1 VSRILSGIQPTSKI
15 HIGNYFGAVQ
25 NWVKLQNQYECFF
38 CVVDLHAIS
47 MPYNPEELK
56 NNTLDMYIA
65 LLACG
70 LNPQKA
76 VIFIQSMVPEHT
88 YLMWLLNCVT
98 SYGELG
104 RMTQFK
110 DKSQY
115 LQESSKD
122 YFISAGL
129 FNYPILQAA
138 DILIYK
144 ANYVPVGKD
153 QEQHLELSRNI
164 AMRFNHLFGEYFP
177 LPEPLFTN
185 TAKVMSLA
193 DPTKKMSKSL
203 GDKHYIGLFDN
214 DETIRNKVKKAV
226 TDMGTT
232 PDGEMSPGVRN
243 LFEIIKACGR
253 NDLFD
258 QMLKDYQSGN
268 LMYKNLKETT
278 AEVIIELLK
287 PISEKRSNLLQNL
300 DYVNKIISK
309 GNEMARET
317 ASKTLQEVKSLMGF
331 TY

>member
-1 VSRILSGIQPTSKI
+1 
-15 HIGNYFGAVQ
+15 
-25 NWVKLQNQYECFF
+25 
-38 CVVDLHAIS
+38 
-47 MPYNPEELK
+47 
-56 NNTLDMYIA
+56 MYIA

-70 LNPQKA
+70 LDPQKA

-214 DETIRNKVKKAV
+214 EETIRNKVKKAV

-253 NDLFD
+253 NDLYD
-258 QMLKDYQSGN
+258 QMMKDYQSGN

-300 DYVNKIISK
+300 DYVNKIISE

>member
-1 VSRILSGIQPTSKI
+1 
-15 HIGNYFGAVQ
+15 
-25 NWVKLQNQYECFF
+25 
-38 CVVDLHAIS
+38 
-47 MPYNPEELK
+47 
-56 NNTLDMYIA
+56 MYIA

-70 LNPQKA
+70 LDPQKA
-76 VIFIQSMVPEHT
+76 VVFIQSMVPEHT

-214 DETIRNKVKKAV
+214 EETIRNKVKKAV

-253 NDLFD
+253 NDLYD
-258 QMLKDYQSGN
+258 QMMKDYQSGN

-300 DYVNKIISK
+300 DYVNKIISE

>member
-1 VSRILSGIQPTSKI
+1 
-15 HIGNYFGAVQ
+15 
-25 NWVKLQNQYECFF
+25 
-38 CVVDLHAIS
+38 
-47 MPYNPEELK
+47 
-56 NNTLDMYIA
+56 MYIA